1 MQEMRVSDRFVR
13 QLWIS
18 IVSSI
23 EHLRNGA
30 GSPRKRDKFSLGM
43 INSGGNKKVDHDGQ
57 PASLLIAKATKMRLV
72 CVLVRLDLEKNDRGE
87 ANVPSQVWF
96 HALGEL
102 TWLKVGGA
110 MVCVGKSPW

>member
-1 MQEMRVSDRFVR
+1 MTMMASQRPC
-13 QLWIS
+13 LW
-18 IVSSI
+18 
-23 EHLRNGA
+23 
-30 GSPRKRDKFSLGM
+30 
-43 INSGGNKKVDHDGQ
+43 
-57 PASLLIAKATKMRLV
+57 LV